1 MAYETKPNTA
11 VVFIE
16 SGIFN
21 KEGVENLQAQGKPII
36 KVKANVDGK
45 DLEIPLYFKMVW
57 DDATGSPT
65 DQYFI
70 TTKGNKMLK
79 GKVEDPYD
87 GGNANKSEPVTQQE
101 EFDDD
106 IPF

>member
-11 VVFIE
+11 VVFVE

-21 KEGVENLQAQGKPII
+21 KAGVENLQVMNKPII
-36 KVKANVDGK
+36 KVMANVDGR
-45 DLEIPLYFKMVW
+45 DVEIPLYFRMVW
-57 DDATGSPT
+57 DEATDSPT

-70 TTKGNKMLK
+70 TPTGKKMLK
-79 GKVEDPYD
+79 VKVEDPNDVY
-87 GGNANKSEPVTQQE
+87 ANKSEPGNQQDE
-101 EFDDD
+101 PEDD